1 MLDRCILT
9 LLLREH
15 HSCRV
20 ETSGTESRVCRVGL
34 TDFGAG
40 TLREGEASL
49 RPWGCRPRP
58 FRAGRLRRRILRD
71 GYGNYS
77 RVTHLVFRS

>member
-20 ETSGTESRVCRVGL
+20 GTSEESRVCRVGL

-49 RPWGCRPRP
+49 RPWVCHPCP
-58 FRAGRLRRRILRD
+58 FRAGRERHRILWD
-71 GYGNYS
+71 GSDNQS
-77 RVTHLVFRS
+77 RVTHPILRS